1 MVGNPDEKVAHQ
13 CASQENVGRLAGLKV
28 RHDLG
33 SPPSPLFVILSF
45 VDCRS
50 TLRDLGRPDLAAP
63 SVGRV
68 MSGKHTNPL
77 LCLCCSVGC
86 AWGDSLP
93 AGESSLSLSLHP
105 GGGESQVLAS
115 RKAPAPPPAQAG
127 LGALKGMRSPFFAPQ
142 IFTE

>member
-13 CASQENVGRLAGLKV
+13 RASQENVGRLAGLKV

-33 SPPSPLFVILSF
+33 SPPSPPFVILSF

-115 RKAPAPPPAQAG
+115 RKAPRPSPCPSRPG
-127 LGALKGMRSPFFAPQ
+127 GVKGDAFTFFCSPDFH
-142 IFTE
+142 